1 MAKSKMFIEETA
13 YIDGSELIISRP
25 AKDSRLRCEIKNR
38 FCVPEAKLYR
48 CFPLSERED
57 FVSICS
63 SDGNEVAIIRGL
75 KNMEQNSRLLLEGE
89 LDKRYFTP
97 VIEKI
102 YDLRQDA
109 SMWIWDV
116 ATQRGRVN
124 FYIRGVRDSVHEVAP
139 RRWQILSM
147 DGQRYEIRDFEL
159 LDTRSKSLFESLF

>member
-1 MAKSKMFIEETA
+1 
-13 YIDGSELIISRP
+13 
-25 AKDSRLRCEIKNR
+25 
-38 FCVPEAKLYR
+38 
-48 CFPLSERED
+48 
-57 FVSICS
+57 
-63 SDGNEVAIIRGL
+63 
-75 KNMEQNSRLLLEGE
+75 MEQNSRLLLEGE

-102 YDLRQDA
+102 YGLRQDA